1 MNVMF
6 WVWLGVIVVSVI
18 VELITLDLVS
28 IWFAFG
34 AVIPFILA
42 IFKEIPEWVGI
53 IIFIVVSGVLVLF
66 VRKLTQK
73 WLYRSSDSTTNTEA
87 LKGRSSRLLESI
99 TEDDDGAVRFNGIV
113 WTAVSENDEP
123 IEKGKFVEVVKIKG
137 NKLVVRLSKKN
148 KKNEEKK
155 EEE

>member
-1 MNVMF
+1 MLNF
-6 WVWLGVIVVSVI
+6 G
-18 VELITLDLVS
+18 S

-42 IFKEIPEWVGI
+42 IFKEVPEWVGI
-53 IIFIVVSGVLVLF
+53 IIFIVVSAILVLF
-66 VRKLTQK
+66 LRKVTQR
-73 WLYRSSDSTTNTEA
+73 WLYRGTESKTNTDA

-99 TEDDDGAVRFNGIV
+99 TDDEDGAVRFNGIV
-113 WTAVSENDEP
+113 WTAVSEDDEP

-137 NKLVVRLSKKN
+137 NKLVVKLSNKN